1 MASPT
6 TAVRRL
12 RRQAGEAVFLRV
24 AGPDG
29 SRNRE
34 RIHATPGP
42 RWFAPDRPVRRVH
55 GDASM
60 FVGGLAALL
69 LQSLHP
75 VAMAAVAAHS
85 GYRGDPWGRLHRTS
99 TFLAVTTFGTSADAE
114 AAVARV
120 RAVHSR
126 VRGRTADGVP
136 YRADDPELLGWVHV
150 AEVDCFL
157 RAHQRYGRHPLD
169 PAGCDAYLADT
180 ARVARALGA
189 DRPPRDVR
197 ELAARMAGYRPALRP
212 TEASRDTARFLLT
225 DPPLPGAARLP
236 YALLAAAAVD
246 LLPVWAR
253 TAVTAGSGAA
263 AERLPGVAARAGGH
277 AVTRA
282 IRWAL
287 PPAPGRAGR
296 YPSSG

>member
-1 MASPT
+1 MTRAT
-6 TAVRRL
+6 TAARRI
-12 RRQAGEAVFLRV
+12 RRQAGDAVFLRV

-29 SRNRE
+29 ARNRE
-34 RIHATPGP
+34 RIHSTPGP

-120 RAVHSR
+120 REVHAR
-126 VRGRTADGVP
+126 IRGRTAEGVP
-136 YRADDPELLGWVHV
+136 YRADDPELLTWVHI
-150 AEVDCFL
+150 AEADCFL
-157 RAHQRYGRHPLD
+157 RAHQRYGMHPLD
-169 PAGCDAYLADT
+169 PADCDAYLADT

-189 DRPPRDVR
+189 DRPPENAR
-197 ELAARMAGYRPALRP
+197 ELALRMADYRPTLRP
-212 TEASRDTARFLLT
+212 TPASRDTARFLLT

-236 YALLAAAAVD
+236 YALLAAAAVE
-246 LLPVWAR
+246 LLAPWAR
-253 TAVTAGSGAA
+253 EAVTLGSGSTAGWI
-263 AERLPGVAARAGGH
+263 PGPAARAGGH
-277 AVTRA
+277 TVTRA

-287 PPAPGRAGR
+287 PPAPR
-296 YPSSG
+296 PSRTAET

>member
-1 MASPT
+1 MTRAT
-6 TAVRRL
+6 TAVRQL

-29 SRNRE
+29 ARNRE
-34 RIHATPGP
+34 RIHLTPGP
-42 RWFAPDRPVRRVH
+42 RWFAPGRPVRQVH

-69 LQSLHP
+69 LHSLHP

-85 GYRGDPWGRLHRTS
+85 GYRGDPWGRLQRTS

-120 RAVHSR
+120 REVHAR
-126 VRGRTADGVP
+126 VRGRTAGGVP
-136 YRADDPELLGWVHV
+136 YRADDPELLTWVHI
-150 AEVDCFL
+150 AEADCFL
-157 RAHQRYGRHPLD
+157 RAHQRYGRSPLS

-189 DRPPRDVR
+189 DRPPENER
-197 ELAARMAGYRPALRP
+197 ELALLMARYRPSLRP
-212 TEASRDTARFLLT
+212 TAASRDTARFLLT
-225 DPPLPGAARLP
+225 DPPLPGAARIP
-236 YALLAAAAVD
+236 YALLAAAAVE
-246 LLPVWAR
+246 LLPPWAR
-253 TAVTAGSGAA
+253 SAVAAGPVPAVARMPHG
-263 AERLPGVAARAGGH
+263 AARAGGH

-287 PPAPGRAGR
+287 PPPPAA
-296 YPSSG
+296 

>member
-1 MASPT
+1 MTRAT
-6 TAVRRL
+6 TAARRI
-12 RRQAGEAVFLRV
+12 RRQAGDAVFLRV

-29 SRNRE
+29 ARNRE
-34 RIHATPGP
+34 RIHSTPGP

-120 RAVHSR
+120 REVHAR
-126 VRGRTADGVP
+126 IRGRTADGLP
-136 YRADDPELLGWVHV
+136 YRADDPELLTWVHI
-150 AEVDCFL
+150 AEADCFL
-157 RAHQRYGRHPLD
+157 RAHQRYGKHPLD
-169 PAGCDAYLADT
+169 PADCDAYLADT

-189 DRPPRDVR
+189 DRPPENAQ
-197 ELAARMAGYRPALRP
+197 ELALGLERYRPFLRA
-212 TEASRDTARFLLT
+212 TAASRDTARFLLT
-225 DPPLPGAARLP
+225 DPPLQGAARLP
-236 YALLAAAAVD
+236 YALLAAAAVE
-246 LLPVWAR
+246 LLPPWAKA
-253 TAVTAGSGAA
+253 AVSTGSGSAA
-263 AERLPGVAARAGGH
+263 ARIPGPAARAGGH
-277 AVTRA
+277 VVTWA

-287 PPAPGRAGR
+287 PPAPR
-296 YPSSG
+296 SSPPG

>member
-1 MASPT
+1 MARAT
-6 TAVRRL
+6 TAVERIRR
-12 RRQAGEAVFLRV
+12 RAGEAVFLRV

-29 SRNRE
+29 PRNRA
-34 RIHATPGP
+34 RIHTTPGP
-42 RWFAPDRPVRRVH
+42 RWFAPDRPVRQVH

-60 FVGGLAALL
+60 FIGGLAALL

-99 TFLAVTTFGTSADAE
+99 TFLAVTTFATSADAE

-120 RAVHSR
+120 REVHAR
-126 VRGRTADGVP
+126 IRGRTADGVP
-136 YRADDPELLGWVHV
+136 YRADDPELLTWVHI
-150 AEVDCFL
+150 AEADCFL
-157 RAHQRYGRHPLD
+157 RAHQRYGRRPLD

-180 ARVARALGA
+180 ARVARALGV
-189 DRPPRDVR
+189 DRPPESER
-197 ELAARMAGYRPALRP
+197 ELALLMARYRPGLRV
-212 TEASRDTARFLLT
+212 TAASRDTARFLLT

-246 LLPVWAR
+246 LLPPWAKA
-253 TAVTAGSGAA
+253 AVAADAPAA
-263 AERLPGVAARAGGH
+263 ARIPPVAARAGGH

-287 PPAPGRAGR
+287 PERPPPPPTG
-296 YPSSG
+296 

>member
-6 TAVRRL
+6 MAVRRI
-12 RRQAGEAVFLRV
+12 RQRAGEAVFLRV

-29 SRNRE
+29 ARNRR
-34 RIHATPGP
+34 RIHQTPGP

-55 GDASM
+55 ADASM

-114 AAVARV
+114 AAVDRV
-120 RAVHSR
+120 RAVHAR
-126 VRGRTADGVP
+126 VRGRTPDGVA
-136 YRADDPELLGWVHV
+136 YRADDPELLGWVHT
-150 AEVDCFL
+150 AEAYCFL
-157 RAHQRYGRHPLD
+157 TAHQRYGKHPLD
-169 PAGCDAYLADT
+169 PAGCDGYLADT

-189 DRPPRDVR
+189 DRPPQDVR
-197 ELAARMAGYRPALRP
+197 ELALRMARYRPCLRP
-212 TEASRDTARFLLT
+212 TDASRDTARFLLA

-246 LLPVWAR
+246 LLPSWAR
-253 TAVTAGSGAA
+253 AAVTAGSGSA
-263 AERLPGVAARAGGH
+263 AERVPGAAARAGGH

-287 PPAPGRAGR
+287 PPPPARTDRSSAPG
-296 YPSSG
+296 

>member
-1 MASPT
+1 MARAT
-6 TAVRRL
+6 TVQRIRRH
-12 RRQAGEAVFLRV
+12 AGEAVFLRV

-29 SRNRE
+29 PRNRA
-34 RIHATPGP
+34 RIHTAPGP
-42 RWFAPDRPVRRVH
+42 RWFAPERPVRRVH

-75 VAMAAVAAHS
+75 LAMAAVAAHS

-99 TFLAVTTFGTSADAE
+99 TFLAVTTFGTSSDAE

-120 RAVHSR
+120 REVHAR
-126 VRGRTADGVP
+126 IRGRTADGIP
-136 YRADDPELLGWVHV
+136 YRADDPELLTWVHI
-150 AEVDCFL
+150 AEADCFL
-157 RAHQRYGRHPLD
+157 RAHQRYGRSPLD

-189 DRPPRDVR
+189 DRPPESRH
-197 ELAARMAGYRPALRP
+197 ELALRMARYRPALRA
-212 TEASRDTARFLLT
+212 TAASRDTARFLLT

-246 LLPVWAR
+246 LLPPWAKA
-253 TAVTAGSGAA
+253 AVAAEVPAA
-263 AERLPGVAARAGGH
+263 ARIPPLAARAGGR

-287 PPAPGRAGR
+287 PPAPPPPPPG
-296 YPSSG
+296 

>member
-1 MASPT
+1 MARAT
-6 TAVRRL
+6 TAVERIRR
-12 RRQAGEAVFLRV
+12 RAGEAVFLRV

-29 SRNRE
+29 PRNRA
-34 RIHATPGP
+34 RIHTTPGP
-42 RWFAPDRPVRRVH
+42 RWFAPDRPVRQVH

-60 FVGGLAALL
+60 FIGGLAALL

-99 TFLAVTTFGTSADAE
+99 TFLAVTTFATSADAE

-120 RAVHSR
+120 REVHAR
-126 VRGRTADGVP
+126 IRGRTPDGVP
-136 YRADDPELLGWVHV
+136 YRADDPELLTWVHI
-150 AEVDCFL
+150 AEADCFL
-157 RAHQRYGRHPLD
+157 RAHQRYGRSPLD
-169 PAGCDAYLADT
+169 AAGCDAYLADT

-189 DRPPRDVR
+189 DGPPESERD
-197 ELAARMAGYRPALRP
+197 LALLMARYRPGLRV
-212 TEASRDTARFLLT
+212 TAASRDTARFLLT

-246 LLPVWAR
+246 LLPSWAKA
-253 TAVTAGSGAA
+253 AVAADAPAA
-263 AERLPGVAARAGGH
+263 ARIPPVAARAGGH

-287 PPAPGRAGR
+287 PERPPPPPTG
-296 YPSSG
+296 

>member
-6 TAVRRL
+6 TAVRRI
-12 RRQAGEAVFLRV
+12 RRHAGEAVFLRV

-29 SRNRE
+29 ARNRE
-34 RIHATPGP
+34 RIHSTPGP

-120 RAVHSR
+120 REVHAR

-136 YRADDPELLGWVHV
+136 YRADDPELLAWVHI
-150 AEVDCFL
+150 AEADCFL

-189 DRPPRDVR
+189 DRPPEDMR
-197 ELAARMAGYRPALRP
+197 ELASRMARFRPCLRP
-212 TEASRDTARFLLT
+212 TAASRDTARFLLT

-246 LLPVWAR
+246 LLPPWAR
-253 TAVTAGSGAA
+253 A
-263 AERLPGVAARAGGH
+263 
-277 AVTRA
+277 
-282 IRWAL
+282 
-287 PPAPGRAGR
+287 
-296 YPSSG
+296 

>member
-1 MASPT
+1 MARAT
-6 TAVRRL
+6 TVQRIRRH
-12 RRQAGEAVFLRV
+12 AGEAVFLRV

-29 SRNRE
+29 PRNRA
-34 RIHATPGP
+34 RIHTAPGP
-42 RWFAPDRPVRRVH
+42 RWFAPERPVRRVH

-99 TFLAVTTFGTSADAE
+99 TFLAVTTFGTSSDAE

-120 RAVHSR
+120 REVHAR
-126 VRGRTADGVP
+126 IRGRTADGIP
-136 YRADDPELLGWVHV
+136 YRADDPELLTWVHI
-150 AEVDCFL
+150 AEADCFL
-157 RAHQRYGRHPLD
+157 RAHQRYGRSPLD

-189 DRPPRDVR
+189 DRPPESRH
-197 ELAARMAGYRPALRP
+197 ELALRMARYRPALRA
-212 TEASRDTARFLLT
+212 TAASRDTARFLLT

-246 LLPVWAR
+246 LLPPWAKA
-253 TAVTAGSGAA
+253 AVA
-263 AERLPGVAARAGGH
+263 AEVPPAARIPPLAARAGGR

-287 PPAPGRAGR
+287 PPAPPTPPPG
-296 YPSSG
+296 